1 MSSLR
6 KLNANRINAKSSTGP
21 KSAIG
26 RRRASQNARRH
37 GLNIPVL
44 LDPILAQEVK
54 ILALHLS
61 QGLENLDLLGA
72 TYAVA
77 EAEID
82 LKRIRKFKRD
92 LFYKLN
98 GTRHSTNRSEWR
110 SKPNSDFS
118 GGEKKIEANAS
129 ALLEQML
136 RIDRYERRALARR
149 KSAIR
154 RFTSCVQAN
163 TATFTKSGKTKP
175 KKPTNSK
182 EP

>member
-1 MSSLR
+1 MSSLT

-21 KSAIG
+21 KSAVG
-26 RRRASQNARRH
+26 RRHASQNARRH

-92 LFYKLN
+92 LFHKLN
-98 GTRHSTNRSEWR
+98 GTRHPISRSEWR

-118 GGEKKIEANAS
+118 GGEKFEADAS
-129 ALLEQML
+129 ALLERML
-136 RIDRYERRALARR
+136 RIDRYERQALARR

-154 RFTSCVQAN
+154 RFTSYVQAN

-175 KKPTNSK
+175 KRPTISK